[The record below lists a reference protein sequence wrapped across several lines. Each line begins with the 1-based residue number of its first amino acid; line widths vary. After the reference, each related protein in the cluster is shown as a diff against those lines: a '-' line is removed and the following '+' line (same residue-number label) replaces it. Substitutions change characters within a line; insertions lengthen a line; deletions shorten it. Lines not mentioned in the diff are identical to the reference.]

1 MRRKVELKVEANQ
14 EEEMP
19 RLNTDTAMIRDTRSG
34 NVVSGKRKRVKR
46 RSSKN
51 INKTMI
57 VTVILV
63 VLLQQ
68 LRGL

>member
-1 MRRKVELKVEANQ
+1 
-14 EEEMP
+14 MP

-46 RSSKN
+46 SSSKN
-51 INKTMI
+51 RNKIVI
-57 VTVILV
+57 VTVRLA